1 MYAVVATVTAY
12 KEGRTMENLLPTGD
26 YRYDF
31 SIGCLNLF
39 SCVIV

>member
-1 MYAVVATVTAY
+1 MYAVVATVAAY
-12 KEGRTMENLLPTGD
+12 KEGRTMENLLPIED

>member
-1 MYAVVATVTAY
+1 MYAVVATVAAY
-12 KEGRTMENLLPTGD
+12 KEGRTENLLPTGD